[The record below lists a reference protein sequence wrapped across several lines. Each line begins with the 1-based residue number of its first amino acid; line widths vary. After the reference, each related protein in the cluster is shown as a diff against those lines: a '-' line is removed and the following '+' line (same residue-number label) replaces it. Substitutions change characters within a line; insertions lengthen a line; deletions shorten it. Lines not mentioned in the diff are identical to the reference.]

1 MSHTVQVPDELY
13 DKLASYA
20 RDQGTTPDDML
31 IAWAGEIVR
40 REEQRQ
46 ARQEE
51 SEDVISDPIAPFIGA
66 FTFGVGDLAEQHD
79 SYLSE
84 SYANTHESGK

>member
-20 RDQGTTPDDML
+20 REQGSTPDDML
-31 IAWAGEIVR
+31 IAWVAEIVR
-40 REEQRQ
+40 RTEERQ

-51 SEDVISDPIAPFIGA
+51 AEEVADDPIAPFIGA
-66 FTFGVGDLAEQHD
+66 FTFGVGDLAERHD
-79 SYLSE
+79 SYLAE
-84 SYANTHESGK
+84 GYANTREPGE